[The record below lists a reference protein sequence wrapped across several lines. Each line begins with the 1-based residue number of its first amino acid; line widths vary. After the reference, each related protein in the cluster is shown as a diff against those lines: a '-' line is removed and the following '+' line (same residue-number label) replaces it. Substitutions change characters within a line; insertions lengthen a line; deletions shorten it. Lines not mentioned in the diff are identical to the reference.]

1 MSTLI
6 EHTQIIFEH
15 LCEEIPPGLPRD
27 IREEI
32 DQAREQ
38 VKNNLSLT
46 LEELEDTMIYVGKKL
61 WPYREAFQEFYRV
74 YEGTLG
80 EVYLVRKF
88 SLPMKKKYET
98 FKATGGTFRDLHSG
112 NNVSFFTPEER
123 TALCEALVLVEEEI
137 RAYSVQSIL
146 SGDERR
152 YAKRVEE
159 FQRILADMEEKLQG
173 LRSMADMEGEHPELA
188 AEIREQIRTFEHGFA
203 LLGPSIRHDAVCS
216 AEEHFV
222 GRKAIKKIRER
233 H

>member
-15 LCEEIPPGLPRD
+15 LCSDIPPAVPRE

-32 DQAREQ
+32 TQASEQ
-38 VKNNLSLT
+38 VKNNISLT

-61 WPYREAFQEFYRV
+61 WPYKQAFQEFYRI

-88 SLPMKKKYET
+88 SLPMKKKYEK
-98 FKATGGTFRDLHSG
+98 FKIEGGTFRELHSG
-112 NNVSFFTPEER
+112 VRINFFTPEER
-123 TALCEALVLVEEEI
+123 SLLCEALITIEEEI
-137 RAYSVQSIL
+137 RAYTVQSIL

-152 YAKRVEE
+152 YTKRVEE
-159 FQRILADMEEKLQG
+159 FEKILHDMEEKLQG

-188 AEIREQIRTFEHGFA
+188 AEIRDQIRTFEHGFA
-203 LLGPSIRHDAVCS
+203 LLGPSVRHDAVCS
-216 AEEHFV
+216 AEEHFI
-222 GRKAIKKIRER
+222 GRKAIKKIRQR